1 MTYLSLN
8 SDIKDATC
16 CSSRTA
22 HCNCLVGFVRREGG
36 VFRPA
41 YSFFVD
47 CTFEDFIW
55 CYNMFVIQLIITDIF
70 GCKYEISLLF
80 HKQFRFIKMYN
91 LHNVLDFPRRVAD
104 AYSEKY

>member
-1 MTYLSLN
+1 
-8 SDIKDATC
+8 
-16 CSSRTA
+16 
-22 HCNCLVGFVRREGG
+22 
-36 VFRPA
+36 
-41 YSFFVD
+41 
-47 CTFEDFIW
+47 
-55 CYNMFVIQLIITDIF
+55 MFVIQRIITDIF